1 MKVKL
6 LVENDGEGFEI
17 ERIFEEE
24 LELRGAFGGGEPNHG
39 GSGHGVTEEHG
50 GSSAGEVNGLAASVG
65 AGDQAP
71 LGGGHGDGV
80 LVPVEKKRSGDADG
94 DLNEPNRHLAALPQ
108 NGVVIEA
115 FDREATEGP
124 PGEALDRLAA
134 DLGGATAVS
143 EAGLEGVGGDGA
155 GDDGE
160 DEVTIVVR
168 ERKRRGERWGGG
180 FGNVEVEVVVGGGA
194 GVKEGVEDEGNAKE
208 GH

>member
-6 LVENDGEGFEI
+6 LVENDGKGIEV

-24 LELRGAFGGGEPNHG
+24 LELRGAFGGAESNHG

-71 LGGGHGDGV
+71 LGGGHGNGV
-80 LVPVEKKRSGDADG
+80 LVPVEKKRSGDADR
-94 DLNEPNRHLAALPQ
+94 DLNEPDRQLAALPQ

-115 FDREATEGP
+115 FDGEALEGP
-124 PGEALDRLAA
+124 SGDALDRLAA
-134 DLGGATAVS
+134 DLGGAPAVS

-160 DEVTIVVR
+160 DEVAVVVR
-168 ERKRRGERWGGG
+168 ERQRRGDRWVAG
-180 FGNVEVEVVVGGGA
+180 FGNVEVEVVVGGGTR
-194 GVKEGVEDEGNAKE
+194 VKEGVEDEGNAEE